1 MRRAL
6 LRQPL
11 AAGRHLLSLGVPR
24 GPACVTV
31 VGRNLHDDNLER
43 DLAAAHALLG
53 TDRSSSMA
61 ELQDKFN
68 ETALRLH
75 PDHNVAAREDSE
87 EL

>member
-6 LRQPL
+6 LQQPL
-11 AAGRHLLSLGVPR
+11 AGRHLLSLGVPR
-24 GPACVTV
+24 GPACTTV
-31 VGRNLHDDNLER
+31 VGRSLHDDNLER

-61 ELQDKFN
+61 ELQERFN
-68 ETALRLH
+68 EAALRLH